1 MKTTR
6 ALLLLLLTAAG
17 SGCTSVATNS
27 VSFGGKLVGATIS
40 TTAGVAGK
48 AAITGVE
55 VTGNVVGAT
64 AKTAVNTSIDIL
76 SGAAKKSVVTVIDL
90 GTGTSKQVPWTTGL
104 TLAGAGQSAQVAT
117 VAKMIEIIRGAQT
130 IKAGADTVLQAGD
143 VVRVK

>member
-27 VSFGGKLVGATIS
+27 ISFGGKVVGATIS

-55 VTGNVVGAT
+55 VAGNVVGAT

>member
-1 MKTTR
+1 VKTTR

-55 VTGNVVGAT
+55 VAGNVVGAT

>member
-55 VTGNVVGAT
+55 VAGNVVGAT

>member
-1 MKTTR
+1 VKTTR

-27 VSFGGKLVGATIS
+27 ISFGGKVVGATIS

-55 VTGNVVGAT
+55 VAGNVVGAT